1 MMGAHH
7 WSELRDPRVPGETVF
22 DTIVIGGGPTG
33 ASAAAVLARAGCSVL
48 VIEKDEYPRFHIGES
63 LVPGVLP
70 YLEETGAADAVRSAG
85 FIKKYGAEFV
95 TPDLSFR
102 QRYVFGDSLTP
113 EADLA
118 YQVERAD
125 FDQILLEAAE
135 RAGACVSSCSRVIDF
150 DVQQEHVGVT
160 IKDRQ
165 GGKRQLVAR
174 YLIDASGQ
182 QSLIAGRLGLRK
194 MDSALRN
201 VAVFAHFAG
210 VRRGEDEAA
219 GDITVV
225 LDPEGWWWV
234 IPLRNGVTSLG
245 YVAPSVAF
253 NGKPDVGWFER
264 RLAETPVL
272 CDLFHEA
279 TRIGDVRTASDY
291 SYRSTELTD
300 GRWLLAGDAAAF
312 LDPVFSTGVFLGV
325 SSGVRAAQA
334 VHSALCGS
342 VPARQAFKD
351 YALWQHERLKIYGEL
366 VKGFYCPEFTDLFMH
381 PTDSMQLKQG
391 VTSALAG
398 YADHAG
404 VRWRLR
410 SFLSAVRAN
419 KHLELSPRL
428 PGRREAAARLSQAAA
443 MRDKRSRS

>member
-1 MMGAHH
+1 M
-7 WSELRDPRVPGETVF
+7 PGEIVF
-22 DTIVIGGGPTG
+22 DAIVIGGGPTG
-33 ASAAAVLARAGCSVL
+33 ASAAAVLARAGCSVM

-63 LVPGVLP
+63 LLPGVLP
-70 YLEETGAADAVRSAG
+70 YLEETGAAEAIRSAG
-85 FIKKYGAEFV
+85 FVKKYGAEFV

-113 EADLA
+113 DADLA

-125 FDQILLEAAE
+125 FDQILLDAAE
-135 RAGACVSSCSRVIDF
+135 SSGARVSSCTRVVDF
-150 DVQQEHVGVT
+150 DAKQQHVEVT
-160 IKDRQ
+160 LKDRQ
-165 GGKRQLVAR
+165 GAKRQLIGQ

-182 QSLIAGRLGLRK
+182 QSLIAGRLGLRQ
-194 MDSALRN
+194 MDATLRN
-201 VAVFAHFAG
+201 VAVFAHFTG
-210 VRRGEDEAA
+210 VRRGEGDAA

-225 LDPEGWWWV
+225 LDPEGWWWM

-245 YVAPSVAF
+245 YVAPSAAF
-253 NGKPDVGWFER
+253 SGKPDVAWFER
-264 RLAETPVL
+264 RLAQTPVL
-272 CDLFHEA
+272 HDLFQGA
-279 TRIGDVRTASDY
+279 TRTGELRTASDY
-291 SYRSTELTD
+291 SYKSTRLTN

-342 VPARQAFKD
+342 VPAGEVFKD
-351 YALWQHERLKIYGEL
+351 YALWHQERLKIYAEL

-398 YADHAG
+398 YADHPG

-419 KHLELSPRL
+419 KHLEISPRL
-428 PGRREAAARLSQAAA
+428 PGRREAAARLSQLAA
-443 MRDKRSRS
+443 MRDKRTRS